1 MKAFVAI
8 HIAGLI
14 LVIGLILAA
23 SGGSW
28 FPWPNAFGLILT
40 FVGAIVCRRL
50 APHTDSTT
58 RPGPWRD
65 QLRPTSFFHHRPAAV
80 TGKVAPLDL
89 PSNGCEHGFH
99 QGLSK

>member
-14 LVIGLILAA
+14 LIIGLILAA
-23 SGGSW
+23 SDGRW
-28 FPWPNAFGLILT
+28 FPWPNAFGLILVL
-40 FVGAIVCRRL
+40 VGAIACRRL

-65 QLRPTSFFHHRPAAV
+65 QLRPTSSFHRPAAV

-99 QGLSK
+99 KVFSK